1 MVISEHGR
9 RFAAFMR
16 SKKAGVKHLC
26 QCFIGEVVTLCHKLN
41 PVIMNEDEK
50 KVQGEQAAAAP
61 AAPAPVTTNRDKLR
75 KRLAERYPD
84 QSFDEDEDLYGRIDS
99 DYDDYE
105 GQLGQY
111 RANEE
116 KMVDLFNRDPRS
128 ARFLKEWAD
137 GNDPVVLMIRH
148 YGSDIREILDDPDKI
163 EEIAKANKEYVDR
176 VAQEKDLE
184 DQYEKNLEESLTL
197 LEKVQKDKGL
207 SDEDMEKVIA
217 QLRDDANDV
226 LMGRFTQ
233 DAIDRVTK
241 ALNYDQ
247 DVEAAGYE
255 GEVRGK
261 NQRID
266 EKLRK
271 RNQGDGLARIQGSTG
286 GGGAQPNREGFR
298 NVIRGGSIWDTGEPE
313 KRTSHRS

>member
-1 MVISEHGR
+1 MPCKTIVDINFVATNR
-9 RFAAFMR
+9 
-16 SKKAGVKHLC
+16 
-26 QCFIGEVVTLCHKLN
+26 KLN
-41 PVIMNEDEK
+41 MNEEEK
-50 KVQGEQAAAAP
+50 RQQEAQAAAQAAEAAEVP
-61 AAPAPVTTNRDKLR
+61 ATPNRDKLR
-75 KRLAERYPD
+75 KRLADRYPD
-84 QSFDEDEDLYGRIDS
+84 QNFDADEDFYGRIDS

-111 RANEE
+111 REQE
-116 KMVDLFNRDPRS
+116 KKMVDLYNRDPRS

-137 GNDPVVLMIRH
+137 GNDPVILMIRH
-148 YGSDIREILDDPDKI
+148 YGSDIKEILDDPEKI
-163 EEIAKANKEYVDR
+163 EEIAKANQEYVDR
-176 VAQEKDLE
+176 VTQEKGLE
-184 DQYEKNLEESLTL
+184 DEYEKNLEESLTL
-197 LEKVQKDKGL
+197 LEQVQTDRNL

-233 DAIDRVTK
+233 DAIDRVLK

-261 NQRID
+261 NKKID

-271 RNQGDGLARIQGSTG
+271 RKQGDGLARMEGNTG
-286 GGGAQPNREGFR
+286 GRGGQANREGFR

-313 KRTSHRS
+313 KRTRRG

>member
-1 MVISEHGR
+1 
-9 RFAAFMR
+9 
-16 SKKAGVKHLC
+16 
-26 QCFIGEVVTLCHKLN
+26 
-41 PVIMNEDEK
+41 MNEEEK
-50 KVQGEQAAAAP
+50 RQQEAQAAAQAAEAQAAP
-61 AAPAPVTTNRDKLR
+61 EESAAPATPNRDKLR
-75 KRLAERYPD
+75 KRLSERYPD
-84 QSFDEDEDLYGRIDS
+84 QNFDADEDFYGRIDS
-99 DYDDYE
+99 DYEDYE
-105 GQLGQY
+105 GQLGRY
-111 RANEE
+111 RENEG

-137 GNDPVVLMIRH
+137 GNDPVILMIRH
-148 YGSDIREILDDPDKI
+148 YGSDIKEILDDPDKI

-176 VAQEKDLE
+176 VAQEKNLE

-197 LEKVQKDKGL
+197 LEQVQKDRNL
-207 SDEDMEKVIA
+207 SDDDMEKVIA

-233 DAIDRVTK
+233 DAIDRVLK

-261 NQRID
+261 NKKID

-286 GGGAQPNREGFR
+286 GGAGQANREGFR

-313 KRTSHRS
+313 KRTSRRS

>member
-1 MVISEHGR
+1 
-9 RFAAFMR
+9 
-16 SKKAGVKHLC
+16 
-26 QCFIGEVVTLCHKLN
+26 
-41 PVIMNEDEK
+41 MNEEEK
-50 KVQGEQAAAAP
+50 RQQEAQAAAQAAEAQ
-61 AAPAPVTTNRDKLR
+61 AAPEEAAVPATPNRDKLR
-75 KRLAERYPD
+75 KRLSERYPD
-84 QSFDEDEDLYGRIDS
+84 QNFDADEDFYGRIDS
-99 DYDDYE
+99 DYEDYE
-105 GQLGQY
+105 GQLGRY
-111 RANEE
+111 RENEG

-137 GNDPVVLMIRH
+137 GNDPVILMIRH
-148 YGSDIREILDDPDKI
+148 YGSDIKEILDDPDKI

-197 LEKVQKDKGL
+197 LEQVQKDRNL
-207 SDEDMEKVIA
+207 SDDDMEKVIA

-233 DAIDRVTK
+233 DAIDRVLK

-261 NQRID
+261 NKKID

-286 GGGAQPNREGFR
+286 GGGGQANREGFR

-313 KRTSHRS
+313 KRTSRRS

>member
-1 MVISEHGR
+1 
-9 RFAAFMR
+9 
-16 SKKAGVKHLC
+16 
-26 QCFIGEVVTLCHKLN
+26 
-41 PVIMNEDEK
+41 MNEEEK
-50 KVQGEQAAAAP
+50 RQQEAQAAAQAAEAQATPEEP
-61 AAPAPVTTNRDKLR
+61 AAPATPNRDKLR
-75 KRLAERYPD
+75 KRLSERYPD
-84 QSFDEDEDLYGRIDS
+84 QNFDEDEDLYGRIDS
-99 DYDDYE
+99 DYEDYE
-105 GQLGQY
+105 GQLGRY
-111 RANEE
+111 RENEG

-137 GNDPVVLMIRH
+137 GNDPVILMIRH
-148 YGSDIREILDDPDKI
+148 YGSDIKEILDDPDKI

-197 LEKVQKDKGL
+197 LEQVQADRNL
-207 SDEDMEKVIA
+207 NDEDMEKVIA

-233 DAIDRVTK
+233 EAIDRALK

-286 GGGAQPNREGFR
+286 GGGAQANREGFR

-313 KRTSHRS
+313 KRTTHRS

>member
-1 MVISEHGR
+1 
-9 RFAAFMR
+9 
-16 SKKAGVKHLC
+16 
-26 QCFIGEVVTLCHKLN
+26 
-41 PVIMNEDEK
+41 MNEEEK
-50 KVQGEQAAAAP
+50 RQQEAQAAAQAAEAQAAPEEAAAP
-61 AAPAPVTTNRDKLR
+61 ATPNRDKLR
-75 KRLAERYPD
+75 KRLSERYPD
-84 QSFDEDEDLYGRIDS
+84 QNFDADEDFYGRIDS
-99 DYDDYE
+99 DYEDYE
-105 GQLGQY
+105 GQLGRY
-111 RANEE
+111 RENEG

-137 GNDPVVLMIRH
+137 GNDPVILMIRH
-148 YGSDIREILDDPDKI
+148 YGSDIKEILDDPDKI

-197 LEKVQKDKGL
+197 LEQVQKDRNL
-207 SDEDMEKVIA
+207 SDDDMEKVIA

-233 DAIDRVTK
+233 DAIDRVLK

-261 NQRID
+261 NKKID

-286 GGGAQPNREGFR
+286 GGGGQANREGFR

-313 KRTSHRS
+313 KRTSRRS

>member
-1 MVISEHGR
+1 
-9 RFAAFMR
+9 
-16 SKKAGVKHLC
+16 
-26 QCFIGEVVTLCHKLN
+26 
-41 PVIMNEDEK
+41 MNEEEK
-50 KVQGEQAAAAP
+50 RQQEAQAAAQAAEAQAAP
-61 AAPAPVTTNRDKLR
+61 EESAAPATPNRDKLR
-75 KRLAERYPD
+75 KRLSERYPD
-84 QSFDEDEDLYGRIDS
+84 QNFDADEDFYGRIDS
-99 DYDDYE
+99 DYEDYE
-105 GQLGQY
+105 GQLGRY
-111 RANEE
+111 RENEG

-137 GNDPVVLMIRH
+137 GNDPVILMIRH
-148 YGSDIREILDDPDKI
+148 YGSDLKEILDDPDKI

-197 LEKVQKDKGL
+197 LEQVQKDRNL
-207 SDEDMEKVIA
+207 SDDDMEKVIA

-233 DAIDRVTK
+233 DAIDRVLK

-261 NQRID
+261 NKKID

-286 GGGAQPNREGFR
+286 GGGGQANREGFR

-313 KRTSHRS
+313 KRTSRRS

>member
-1 MVISEHGR
+1 
-9 RFAAFMR
+9 
-16 SKKAGVKHLC
+16 
-26 QCFIGEVVTLCHKLN
+26 
-41 PVIMNEDEK
+41 MNEEEK
-50 KVQGEQAAAAP
+50 RQQEAQAAAQAAEAQAAP
-61 AAPAPVTTNRDKLR
+61 EETAAPATPNRDKLR
-75 KRLAERYPD
+75 KRLSERYPD
-84 QSFDEDEDLYGRIDS
+84 QNFDADEDFYGRIDS
-99 DYDDYE
+99 DYEDYE
-105 GQLGQY
+105 GQLGRY
-111 RANEE
+111 RENEG

-137 GNDPVVLMIRH
+137 GNDPVILMIRH
-148 YGSDIREILDDPDKI
+148 YGSDIKEILDDPDKI
-163 EEIAKANKEYVDR
+163 EEIAKVNKEYVDR
-176 VAQEKDLE
+176 VAQEKNLE

-197 LEKVQKDKGL
+197 LEQVQKDRNL
-207 SDEDMEKVIA
+207 SDDDMEKVIA

-233 DAIDRVTK
+233 DAIDRVLK

-261 NQRID
+261 NKKID

-286 GGGAQPNREGFR
+286 GGVGQANREGFR

-313 KRTSHRS
+313 KRTSRRS

>member
-1 MVISEHGR
+1 
-9 RFAAFMR
+9 
-16 SKKAGVKHLC
+16 
-26 QCFIGEVVTLCHKLN
+26 
-41 PVIMNEDEK
+41 MNEEEK
-50 KVQGEQAAAAP
+50 RQQEAQAAAQAAEAQAAPEEAAAP
-61 AAPAPVTTNRDKLR
+61 ATPNRDKLR
-75 KRLAERYPD
+75 KRLSERYPD
-84 QSFDEDEDLYGRIDS
+84 QNFDADEDFYGRIDS
-99 DYDDYE
+99 DYEDYE
-105 GQLGQY
+105 GQLGRY
-111 RANEE
+111 RENEG

-137 GNDPVVLMIRH
+137 GNDPVILMIRH
-148 YGSDIREILDDPDKI
+148 YGSDIKEILDDPDKI

-176 VAQEKDLE
+176 VAQEKNLE

-197 LEKVQKDKGL
+197 LEQVQKDRNL
-207 SDEDMEKVIA
+207 SDDDMEKVIA

-233 DAIDRVTK
+233 DAIDRVLK

-261 NQRID
+261 NKKID

-286 GGGAQPNREGFR
+286 GGAGQANREGFR

-313 KRTSHRS
+313 KRTSRRS

>member
-1 MVISEHGR
+1 
-9 RFAAFMR
+9 
-16 SKKAGVKHLC
+16 
-26 QCFIGEVVTLCHKLN
+26 
-41 PVIMNEDEK
+41 MNEEEK
-50 KVQGEQAAAAP
+50 RQQEAQAAAQAAEAQAAPEAP
-61 AAPAPVTTNRDKLR
+61 ATPATPNRDKLR
-75 KRLAERYPD
+75 KRLSERYPD
-84 QSFDEDEDLYGRIDS
+84 QNFDEDEDFYGRIDS
-99 DYDDYE
+99 DYEDYE

-111 RANEE
+111 RENEG

-137 GNDPVVLMIRH
+137 GNDPVILMIRH
-148 YGSDIREILDDPDKI
+148 YGSDIKEILDDPDKI

-197 LEKVQKDKGL
+197 LEQVQTTRNL
-207 SDEDMEKVIA
+207 TDEDMEKVIA

-233 DAIDRVTK
+233 EAVDRALK

-261 NQRID
+261 NKKID

-286 GGGAQPNREGFR
+286 GGGGQANREGFR

-313 KRTSHRS
+313 KRTSRRS